1 MTTKSELGV
10 PGEALGKVSLYRA
23 QRYGMRLGR
32 RVLDRCGA
40 AVAEHSDCGD
50 RPVFDPTSFAWCRR
64 LEEGFPAMREELMRV
79 LAQREQIPN
88 FQDISPDQAHLT
100 RGDAWKTFMLF
111 GYGYK
116 AENNCAACPETTR
129 LVTSVPGMK
138 TAFFSILGPRSHVP
152 PHRGPYKGLLRYH
165 LGLKIPAPDRCGIR
179 VADQRLT
186 WREGESLLFDDTYEH
201 EAWNHSD
208 QDRVVLFLDVLRPL
222 PSGWDLANRL
232 FVGAVALSPFV
243 QDGVR
248 RFRTRD
254 GHGTFSQRM

>member
-1 MTTKSELGV
+1 MKSELEM
-10 PGEALGKVSLYRA
+10 PKAQMERPSLYRA
-23 QRYGMRLGR
+23 QRYGMRIGR
-32 RVLDRCGA
+32 RLLDRCGV
-40 AVAEHSDCGD
+40 AVAERSDCGD
-50 RPVFDPTSFAWCRR
+50 RPTFDPAMFDWCRR
-64 LEEGFPAMREELMRV
+64 LEQGFSAIREELMQV
-79 LAQREQIPN
+79 LAQRAQIPA
-88 FQDISPDQAHLT
+88 FQDISPDQAHLA

-116 AENNCAACPETTR
+116 AQANCAACPHTTR

-138 TAFFSILGPRSHVP
+138 TAFFSILGPGTHIP

-165 LGLKIPAPDRCGIR
+165 LGLKVPAPEQCGIR
-179 VADQRLT
+179 VAARRLA

-222 PSGWDLANRL
+222 PRGWDLANRL
-232 FVGAVALSPFV
+232 FVGAIARSPFV

-248 RFRTRD
+248 RFRERD
-254 GHGTFSQRM
+254 GLGTSSQRM